1 MDTQAE
7 ARWAFPAPLAAGA
20 WRVTVEFDGMAKGA
34 KNQAIGCVAA
44 RTPLVDCY
52 TVNTAGTQS
61 FVLVTPVPS
70 TGLFYRKTTQR
81 NQDTVGI
88 RSVAIERVT
97 SPDPNERWCL
107 EVNVAQGAA
116 VLPFPLAPGN
126 LKVVAAQPVA
136 LTWGKPAGGS
146 FTTPSQA
153 TTYAECTQPLAR
165 LGVPAGVTAVI
176 WNGARQ
182 PVQNGLVDLEW

>member
-34 KNQAIGCVAA
+34 KNQAIGFVAA
-44 RTPLVDCY
+44 RTPLVGCY

-70 TGLFYRKTTQR
+70 NGLFYRKTTQR

-88 RSVAIERVT
+88 RSLAIERVT

-126 LKVVAAQPVA
+126 LKVVAAKPVA

-153 TTYAECTQPLAR
+153 TT
-165 LGVPAGVTAVI
+165 
-176 WNGARQ
+176 
-182 PVQNGLVDLEW
+182 